1 MTKQELTKYQTEIA
15 KILEGLVEDVASA
28 DSIEEVVTALEYL
41 GNHVQEYMDEAQ
53 AYWDEEEQE
62 D

>member
-1 MTKQELTKYQTEIA
+1 MTKQELTKYKAEITKA
-15 KILEGLVEDVASA
+15 LEGQVEDIASA

-41 GNHVQEYMDEAQ
+41 GNHVQDYMDEAQ